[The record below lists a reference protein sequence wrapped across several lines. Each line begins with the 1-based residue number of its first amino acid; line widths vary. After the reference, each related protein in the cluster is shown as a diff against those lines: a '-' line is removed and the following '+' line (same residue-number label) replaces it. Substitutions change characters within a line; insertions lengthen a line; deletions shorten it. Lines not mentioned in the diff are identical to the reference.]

1 MSIFNTCKTFY
12 FKSLPSIT
20 AFSSTC
26 GLLTGVYANGI
37 NGNKLEKEN
46 EKVISVYTNLVG
58 YTSLG
63 IITGIT
69 YPISFPLFAY
79 LSLKNTNRREVKD
92 KE

>member
-1 MSIFNTCKTFY
+1 MSIFHTCKTFY

-20 AFSSTC
+20 VFSSTC

-37 NGNKLEKEN
+37 NGKKLEKEN

-69 YPISFPLFAY
+69 YPISFPLFTY
-79 LSLKNTNRREVKD
+79 WSLKNTNRREVKD
-92 KE
+92 Q

>member
-1 MSIFNTCKTFY
+1 MSFFNKCKTFY

-20 AFSSTC
+20 VFSSTC

-37 NGNKLEKEN
+37 NGKKLEKEN

-69 YPISFPLFAY
+69 YPISFPLFTY
-79 LSLKNTNRREVKD
+79 WSLKNINSREVKD

>member
-1 MSIFNTCKTFY
+1 MSVFHTCKTFY

-37 NGNKLEKEN
+37 NGKKLEKEN

-69 YPISFPLFAY
+69 YPISFPLFTY
-79 LSLKNTNRREVKD
+79 FSLKNTNSREVKNQ
-92 KE
+92 